1 MNIADSL
8 FLAGAVLSVLFDFF
22 LTVLLFLCTFLNV
35 LWHGLRN
42 KEKVIHVKSNMHVH
56 LARCDRFLFNFYKCC
71 AHCSPP
77 FINDDMSTLLPH
89 KNGELFAKCKACH
102 VTFSSSH
109 HFFFPSFPYSPC
121 LFLSAFHL
129 VERVNQVPAGIKS
142 STRDVI
148 SSRWRWLHRTKI
160 KSSRSPTAKT
170 TRRVTQFSSCR
181 QLQATATITVCLSAG
196 IRDHSLQVLASR
208 LYSNSPLPAIT
219 STAREEVSATK
230 DWSLLHAPAN
240 TQGE

>member
-8 FLAGAVLSVLFDFF
+8 FLAGAVLSVLFDLF

-35 LWHGLRN
+35 FWHGLRN

-121 LFLSAFHL
+121 LFCLLFTWLNA
-129 VERVNQVPAGIKS
+129 
-142 STRDVI
+142 STRFQSE
-148 SSRWRWLHRTKI
+148 SSRQ
-160 KSSRSPTAKT
+160 
-170 TRRVTQFSSCR
+170 RVTSFPQDDVDCTGPKSN
-181 QLQATATITVCLSAG
+181 QAGHQQQKRPGV
-196 IRDHSLQVLASR
+196 
-208 LYSNSPLPAIT
+208 
-219 STAREEVSATK
+219 
-230 DWSLLHAPAN
+230 
-240 TQGE
+240 